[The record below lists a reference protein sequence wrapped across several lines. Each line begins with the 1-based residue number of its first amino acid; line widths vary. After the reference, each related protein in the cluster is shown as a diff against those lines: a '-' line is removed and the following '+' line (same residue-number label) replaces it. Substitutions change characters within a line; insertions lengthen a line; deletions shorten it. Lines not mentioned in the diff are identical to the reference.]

1 MLDERAR
8 YFRRLRRLRASA
20 RRWTV
25 LTGGFVGATAVLA
38 PYQGLGPF
46 DAVWAGLAGAA
57 AGLTWWRWSDAR
69 QLAAKPVPDPP
80 DPALADERWLNRLAQ
95 VPGGYG
101 IAEVIR
107 RHRTRGALRGSDAVH
122 VWERLD
128 RATRSLRGLAPRLR
142 EAPEGTLPEAAKVE
156 RGLRELTARIAA
168 LEQSLR
174 LAPSDA
180 QPHLRALRDA
190 QVSQLEAGVAA
201 YEQFVVAAAGWLAE
215 SERLGGGD
223 SGIAG
228 LSDATDRLRG
238 VTSGLAELRA
248 AEESMRLPG

>member
-1 MLDERAR
+1 MDERTR

-25 LTGGFVGATAVLA
+25 LTGGFAGVTAILA

-69 QLAAKPVPDPP
+69 QLARQPVPDPP
-80 DPALADERWLNRLAQ
+80 DPALADERWLNRLANL
-95 VPGGYG
+95 PGGYG
-101 IAEVIR
+101 VADMIR
-107 RHRTRGALRGSDAVH
+107 RHRTRGVLRGSEAVA

-128 RATRSLRGLAPRLR
+128 RAARSLQALTPRLQT
-142 EAPEGTLPEAAKVE
+142 APEGTLAEAAQVE
-156 RGLRELTARIAA
+156 RGLRELTTRIGT

-174 LAPSDA
+174 LAPAEA
-180 QPHLRALRDA
+180 QPHLRELRDA
-190 QVSQLEAGVAA
+190 QVAQLETGVGS

-215 SERLGGGD
+215 SERLGTAAPGV
-223 SGIAG
+223 AE

-238 VTSGLAELRA
+238 VTAGLAELRA
-248 AEESMRLPG
+248 AEGSLRLPG